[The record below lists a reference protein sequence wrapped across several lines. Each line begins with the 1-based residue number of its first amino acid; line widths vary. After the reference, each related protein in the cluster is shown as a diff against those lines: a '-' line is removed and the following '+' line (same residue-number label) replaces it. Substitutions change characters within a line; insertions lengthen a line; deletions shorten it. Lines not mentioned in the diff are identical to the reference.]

1 MSYSNSGG
9 GTLTLPSPTNVRH
22 VDVTSAVRSLR
33 RSLSRSPSKFN
44 LKTQRT
50 PAQSPQTP
58 LSPSPLSPGSP
69 SGLGQTH
76 QNFFGTPSHAPS
88 PLAKPFPP
96 SVKLSLRSA
105 NRAKNSPTSSRV
117 RTSPRSPLKRV
128 STSESNN
135 RLNSQMPLG
144 VTLREEYEMKK
155 CENTRPTEPKNM
167 AAQNREK
174 NTLNPEMSAPINQ
187 ALARLEGTND
197 GATTPTSTSSPLKRS
212 DAIMNLDQASLGSP
226 VAKRRSLHGSAT
238 FGSDFNIFDHGP
250 TSSPK
255 FDIHDDTNMPEYDL
269 SAQSVTGGNSFSS
282 MPKRSSSLRKSTLQQ
297 RQEKSASWGKRQAVY
312 ELSSLSNEY
321 STPTPPKNRPRLS
334 LDQFMPPMA
343 RDSPFASQ
351 SPLPNPSMHM
361 FNLQPNLQP
370 TQRQHPLSR
379 TLTTSSSSS
388 SMPDESPTHVPVN
401 FGENPRPKLD
411 FSKSLP
417 VGALRPIAL
426 QTIAREEFGSNTFST
441 PENYKSAKPNPAAFM
456 STGLISKVNHH
467 PEIAPRGNGKSNMP
481 DTPCKKPLNGFN
493 TMPAPSVAG
502 SAIAKARHIRHSF
515 GAPSTPFNVN
525 GIQGA
530 FGMNSNVFGSS
541 FGNGGITRRGSFISI
556 DGDDAD
562 NQNDSQSASDY
573 DLPPTPTK
581 QALTSSHSNRGSPH
595 GLRSLQLSA
604 FGNEM
609 SKASRSRPSSKLHLL
624 TTFSEA
630 EDDGED
636 FIDPN
641 SPSFPVSNLS
651 PCSSHSMPSIG
662 RSRTLKEPKLE
673 SPESF
678 STRTLASPFV
688 SPVSKPDN
696 AKICHVAPASPLDR
710 IDFVEKRAP
719 QTPNEDSLPHDA
731 GRFSISARRSRQ
743 LARQGSA
750 TSGTML
756 PPATPTTGKDQPL
769 TDGGVTPVNGSTP
782 VDVDEVLTSL
792 FETVE
797 KIGGGEFSD
806 VYRVTQRQV
815 TLAKEQSFYLGTS
828 DSPLEGG
835 SPPSP
840 VPDRA
845 FAVKKSRAPYTG
857 NKDRQRKL
865 QEVNVLKALGR
876 SDHIIQLFDSWET
889 NDHLYIQTEFCE
901 EGTLQLF
908 LRNVGMKGRL
918 DDFRIWKIML
928 ELGQGLRHI
937 HDAGYIHL
945 DLKPANIFITFEGVI
960 KIGDFGMAASYPAQ
974 QGIEGEGDREYIGPE
989 ILLGQYDKPSDVF
1002 AFGLIMLE
1010 IAGNVLLP
1018 DNGPTWQRLRSGD
1031 MSDVPS
1037 LTWSSASAV
1046 SRDATGIPVDDS
1058 DTSMD
1063 SYLSDDE
1070 IERDLKSQRIQGRR
1084 RNYNPP
1090 KRSTSHDPA
1099 NLFGSLRRGE
1109 LNNAPAFMKDQYHR
1123 GALDGLVKW
1132 MITPR
1137 PEERP
1142 TIHEVLDSEGA
1153 RWVEAR
1159 RRAGATVFEGN
1170 WGPGDDVLADDA
1182 EMIDV

>member
-9 GTLTLPSPTNVRH
+9 GTLTLPSPTHVRH
-22 VDVTSAVRSLR
+22 VDVTSARS
-33 RSLSRSPSKFN
+33 
-44 LKTQRT
+44 
-50 PAQSPQTP
+50 PAQSPKTP

-76 QNFFGTPSHAPS
+76 QNYFGTPTHGPS

-105 NRAKNSPTSSRV
+105 NRAKNSPTTSRV

-135 RLNSQMPLG
+135 RLNLQMPLG

-187 ALARLEGTND
+187 ALARLEGTHD

-238 FGSDFNIFDHGP
+238 FGSDFNVFDHGP

-255 FDIHDDTNMPEYDL
+255 FDIHDDTNMPEFEF
-269 SAQSVTGGNSFSS
+269 SAQSVTGGSPFSS

-297 RQEKSASWGKRQAVY
+297 RQEKSSSWGKRQAVY

-351 SPLPNPSMHM
+351 GALPNPSMHM
-361 FNLQPNLQP
+361 FNLQP
-370 TQRQHPLSR
+370 TQKQHPLSR

-467 PEIAPRGNGKSNMP
+467 PEIMPRGNGKSNMP
-481 DTPCKKPLNGFN
+481 DTPCKKPINGFN

-515 GAPSTPFNVN
+515 GAPSTPFNPN
-525 GIQGA
+525 GIQGV
-530 FGMNSNVFGSS
+530 FGMSSNVFGSS
-541 FGNGGITRRGSFISI
+541 FGKGGIARRGSFISI
-556 DGDDAD
+556 DGDDAGSPD

-581 QALTSSHSNRGSPH
+581 QTLTSNSTSRGSPH

-609 SKASRSRPSSKLHLL
+609 SKVSRPR
-624 TTFSEA
+624 
-630 EDDGED
+630 
-636 FIDPN
+636 
-641 SPSFPVSNLS
+641 PS
-651 PCSSHSMPSIG
+651 
-662 RSRTLKEPKLE
+662 T
-673 SPESF
+673 
-678 STRTLASPFV
+678 
-688 SPVSKPDN
+688 
-696 AKICHVAPASPLDR
+696 SPLDR
-710 IDFVEKRAP
+710 IDFIEKRAP
-719 QTPNEDSLPHDA
+719 QTPNEDALPHDA

-750 TSGTML
+750 TSGTMP
-756 PPATPTTGKDQPL
+756 PPATPTTGKDQPK
-769 TDGGVTPVNGSTP
+769 TNGGVTPVNGSAP
-782 VDVDEVLTSL
+782 VEVDEVLTSL

-828 DSPLEGG
+828 DSPLESG

-928 ELGQGLRHI
+928 ELGQGLRYI

-960 KIGDFGMAASYPAQ
+960 KIGDFGMATSYPAQ

-989 ILLGQYDKPSDVF
+989 ILLGQYDKPSDIF

-1010 IAGNVLLP
+1010 IGGNVLLP

-1037 LTWSSASAV
+1037 LTWSSSSAV

-1153 RWVEAR
+1153 RWVDAR

>member
-9 GTLTLPSPTNVRH
+9 GTLTLPSPTHVRH
-22 VDVTSAVRSLR
+22 VDVTSARS
-33 RSLSRSPSKFN
+33 
-44 LKTQRT
+44 
-50 PAQSPQTP
+50 PAQSPKTP

-69 SGLGQTH
+69 SGLGQAH
-76 QNFFGTPSHAPS
+76 QNYFGTPTHAPS

-105 NRAKNSPTSSRV
+105 NRAKNSPTTSRV

-135 RLNSQMPLG
+135 RLNSQTPLG

-155 CENTRPTEPKNM
+155 CENTRPTEP
-167 AAQNREK
+167 K

-226 VAKRRSLHGSAT
+226 VAKRRSLHGSAN
-238 FGSDFNIFDHGP
+238 FGHDFNIFDHGP

-255 FDIHDDTNMPEYDL
+255 FDIHDDTNVPEYDL
-269 SAQSVTGGNSFSS
+269 SAQSVTGSGSFSS

-343 RDSPFASQ
+343 RDSPFTSQ

-361 FNLQPNLQP
+361 FNLQPA
-370 TQRQHPLSR
+370 QRQHPLSR

-388 SMPDESPTHVPVN
+388 SVPDESPTHVPVN

-426 QTIAREEFGSNTFST
+426 QTIAREEYGSNTFST
-441 PENYKSAKPNPAAFM
+441 PENYKMAKPNPAAFM

-467 PEIAPRGNGKSNMP
+467 PEIVPRGNGKSNMP
-481 DTPCKKPLNGFN
+481 DTPCKKPINGFN

-515 GAPSTPFNVN
+515 GAPSTPFNPN
-525 GIQGA
+525 GIQGV

-541 FGNGGITRRGSFISI
+541 FGNGGLVRRGSFISI

-581 QALTSSHSNRGSPH
+581 QTLTSSTSRGSPH

-609 SKASRSRPSSKLHLL
+609 SKVSRP
-624 TTFSEA
+624 
-630 EDDGED
+630 
-636 FIDPN
+636 
-641 SPSFPVSNLS
+641 
-651 PCSSHSMPSIG
+651 
-662 RSRTLKEPKLE
+662 RT
-673 SPESF
+673 
-678 STRTLASPFV
+678 ST
-688 SPVSKPDN
+688 
-696 AKICHVAPASPLDR
+696 SPLDR
-710 IDFVEKRAP
+710 IDFIEKRAP
-719 QTPNEDSLPHDA
+719 QTPNEDALPHDA

-756 PPATPTTGKDQPL
+756 PPATPTTGKDQPQ
-769 TDGGVTPVNGSTP
+769 TNGGVTPVNGSAP
-782 VDVDEVLTSL
+782 VEVDEVLTSL

-857 NKDRQRKL
+857 AKDRQRKL
-865 QEVNVLKALGR
+865 QEVNVLKALGQ

-928 ELGQGLRHI
+928 ELGQGLKYI
-937 HDAGYIHL
+937 HDAGYLHL

-960 KIGDFGMAASYPAQ
+960 KIGDFGMATSYPAQ

-989 ILLGQYDKPSDVF
+989 ILLGQYDKPSDIF

-1010 IAGNVLLP
+1010 IGGNVLLP

>member
-9 GTLTLPSPTNVRH
+9 GTLTLPSPTHVRH
-22 VDVTSAVRSLR
+22 VDVTSARS
-33 RSLSRSPSKFN
+33 
-44 LKTQRT
+44 
-50 PAQSPQTP
+50 PAQSPKTP

-69 SGLGQTH
+69 SGLGQAH
-76 QNFFGTPSHAPS
+76 QNYFGTPTHAPS

-105 NRAKNSPTSSRV
+105 NRAKNSPTTSRV

-135 RLNSQMPLG
+135 RLNSQTPLG

-155 CENTRPTEPKNM
+155 CENTRPTEP
-167 AAQNREK
+167 K

-226 VAKRRSLHGSAT
+226 VAKRRSLHGSAN
-238 FGSDFNIFDHGP
+238 FGHDFNIFDHGP

-255 FDIHDDTNMPEYDL
+255 FDIHDDTNVPEYDL
-269 SAQSVTGGNSFSS
+269 SAQSVTGSGSFSS

-343 RDSPFASQ
+343 RDSPFTSQ

-361 FNLQPNLQP
+361 FNLQPA
-370 TQRQHPLSR
+370 QRQHPLSR

-388 SMPDESPTHVPVN
+388 SVPDESPTHVPVN

-426 QTIAREEFGSNTFST
+426 QTIAREEYGSNTFST
-441 PENYKSAKPNPAAFM
+441 PENYKMAKPNPAAFM

-467 PEIAPRGNGKSNMP
+467 PEIVPRGNGKSNMP
-481 DTPCKKPLNGFN
+481 DTPCKKPINGFN

-515 GAPSTPFNVN
+515 GAPSTPFNPN
-525 GIQGA
+525 GIQGV

-541 FGNGGITRRGSFISI
+541 FGNGGLVRRGSFISI

-581 QALTSSHSNRGSPH
+581 QTLTSSTSRGSPH

-609 SKASRSRPSSKLHLL
+609 SKVSRP
-624 TTFSEA
+624 
-630 EDDGED
+630 
-636 FIDPN
+636 
-641 SPSFPVSNLS
+641 
-651 PCSSHSMPSIG
+651 
-662 RSRTLKEPKLE
+662 RT
-673 SPESF
+673 
-678 STRTLASPFV
+678 ST
-688 SPVSKPDN
+688 
-696 AKICHVAPASPLDR
+696 SPLDR
-710 IDFVEKRAP
+710 IDFIEKRAP
-719 QTPNEDSLPHDA
+719 QTPNEDALPHDKNSN
-731 GRFSISARRSRQ
+731 GLPQRGIVRNSNCLMQQKTPLKNSIGTQKGKGNLFKNSR
-743 LARQGSA
+743 SA

-756 PPATPTTGKDQPL
+756 PPATPTTGKDQPQ
-769 TDGGVTPVNGSTP
+769 TNGGVTPVNGSAP
-782 VDVDEVLTSL
+782 VEVDEVLTSL

-857 NKDRQRKL
+857 AKDRQRKL
-865 QEVNVLKALGR
+865 QEVNVLKALGQ

-918 DDFRIWKIML
+918 DDFRIWKILL
-928 ELGQGLRHI
+928 ELGQGLKYI
-937 HDAGYIHL
+937 HDAGYLHL

-960 KIGDFGMAASYPAQ
+960 KIGDFGMATSYPAQ

-989 ILLGQYDKPSDVF
+989 ILLGQYDKPSDIF

-1010 IAGNVLLP
+1010 IGGNVLLP

>member
-9 GTLTLPSPTNVRH
+9 GTLTLPSPTHVRH

-44 LKTQRT
+44 LKTQRS
-50 PAQSPQTP
+50 PAQSPKTP

-69 SGLGQTH
+69 SGLGQAH
-76 QNFFGTPSHAPS
+76 QNYFGTPTHGPS

-105 NRAKNSPTSSRV
+105 NRAKNSPTASRV

-135 RLNSQMPLG
+135 RLNLQMPLG

-187 ALARLEGTND
+187 ALARLEGTHD

-238 FGSDFNIFDHGP
+238 FGSDFNVFDHGP
-250 TSSPK
+250 TSTPK
-255 FDIHDDTNMPEYDL
+255 FDIHDDTNMPEFEF
-269 SAQSVTGGNSFSS
+269 SAQSVTGGSPFSS

-297 RQEKSASWGKRQAVY
+297 RQEKSSSWGKRQAVY

-351 SPLPNPSMHM
+351 GALPNPSMHM
-361 FNLQPNLQP
+361 FNLQP
-370 TQRQHPLSR
+370 TQKQHPLSR

-467 PEIAPRGNGKSNMP
+467 PEIMPRGNGKSNMP
-481 DTPCKKPLNGFN
+481 DTPCKKPINGFN

-515 GAPSTPFNVN
+515 GAPSTPFNPN
-525 GIQGA
+525 GIQGV
-530 FGMNSNVFGSS
+530 FGMSSNVFGSS
-541 FGNGGITRRGSFISI
+541 FGKGGIARRGSFISI
-556 DGDDAD
+556 DGDDAGSPD

-581 QALTSSHSNRGSPH
+581 QTLTSNSTSRGSPH

-609 SKASRSRPSSKLHLL
+609 SKVSRPRPSSKLNLI
-624 TTFSEA
+624 TTFCDPG
-630 EDDGED
+630 DDGED
-636 FIDPN
+636 FLDSN
-641 SPSFPVSNLS
+641 SPIPVYNFSPSPSLS
-651 PCSSHSMPSIG
+651 MSSLG
-662 RSRTLKEPKLE
+662 RSRALKGPKLE
-673 SPESF
+673 FPESL
-678 STRTLASPFV
+678 STKSLASPFV

-696 AKICHVAPASPLDR
+696 AKISHVAPASPLDR
-710 IDFVEKRAP
+710 IDFIEKRAP
-719 QTPNEDSLPHDA
+719 QTPNEDALPHDA

-750 TSGTML
+750 TSGTMP
-756 PPATPTTGKDQPL
+756 PPATPTTGKDQPK
-769 TDGGVTPVNGSTP
+769 TNGGVTPVNGSAP
-782 VDVDEVLTSL
+782 VEVDEVLTSL

-928 ELGQGLRHI
+928 ELGQGLRYI

-960 KIGDFGMAASYPAQ
+960 KIGDFGMATSYPAQ

-989 ILLGQYDKPSDVF
+989 ILLGQYDKPSDIF

-1010 IAGNVLLP
+1010 IGGNVLLP

-1037 LTWSSASAV
+1037 LTWSSSSAV

-1153 RWVEAR
+1153 RWVDAR

>member
-9 GTLTLPSPTNVRH
+9 GTLTLPSPTHVRH

-33 RSLSRSPSKFN
+33 RSLSRSPSEFN

-50 PAQSPQTP
+50 PAQSPKTP

-76 QNFFGTPSHAPS
+76 QNFFGTPTHAPS

-105 NRAKNSPTSSRV
+105 NRAKNSPTTSRV

-135 RLNSQMPLG
+135 RLNSQFPLG

-155 CENTRPTEPKNM
+155 CDNTRPTEPKNM
-167 AAQNREK
+167 AAQNRET
-174 NTLNPEMSAPINQ
+174 NTLNPEKSAPINQ
-187 ALARLEGTND
+187 ALARLEGKHE

-226 VAKRRSLHGSAT
+226 VAKRRSLHGSGT
-238 FGSDFNIFDHGP
+238 FGTDFNVFDHGP
-250 TSSPK
+250 MLSPK
-255 FDIHDDTNMPEYDL
+255 FDIHDDTNIPEFEF
-269 SAQSVTGGNSFSS
+269 SAQSVTGGSSFSS

-334 LDQFMPPMA
+334 LDQFMPPMS
-343 RDSPFASQ
+343 RDSPFSSQ
-351 SPLPNPSMHM
+351 RALPNPSMHM
-361 FNLQPNLQP
+361 FNLQP
-370 TQRQHPLSR
+370 TQKQHPLSR

-426 QTIAREEFGSNTFST
+426 QTIAREEFGSNTFLT
-441 PENYKSAKPNPAAFM
+441 PENYKSAKPNPLAFM

-467 PEIAPRGNGKSNMP
+467 PEIMPRGNVKSNMP

-515 GAPSTPFNVN
+515 GAPSTPFNAN
-525 GIQGA
+525 GIQA
-530 FGMNSNVFGSS
+530 VFGSS
-541 FGNGGITRRGSFISI
+541 FGNRGLVRRGSFISI
-556 DGDDAD
+556 DGDED
-562 NQNDSQSASDY
+562 NQNDSQSASDH

-581 QALTSSHSNRGSPH
+581 QALTSNNTNRGSPH
-595 GLRSLQLSA
+595 ALRSLQLSA

-609 SKASRSRPSSKLHLL
+609 SKVSSRP
-624 TTFSEA
+624 
-630 EDDGED
+630 
-636 FIDPN
+636 
-641 SPSFPVSNLS
+641 
-651 PCSSHSMPSIG
+651 
-662 RSRTLKEPKLE
+662 RT
-673 SPESF
+673 
-678 STRTLASPFV
+678 ST
-688 SPVSKPDN
+688 
-696 AKICHVAPASPLDR
+696 SPLDR
-710 IDFVEKRAP
+710 IDFIEKRAP
-719 QTPNEDSLPHDA
+719 HTPNADALPHDA

-743 LARQGSA
+743 LAKQGSA
-750 TSGTML
+750 TSGTMP
-756 PPATPTTGKDQPL
+756 PPATPTTGKDLQ
-769 TDGGVTPVNGSTP
+769 TNGGVTPVNGSVP
-782 VDVDEVLTSL
+782 VEVDEVLTSL

-815 TLAKEQSFYLGTS
+815 TQAKEQSFYLGTS
-828 DSPLEGG
+828 DFPLEGG

-928 ELGQGLRHI
+928 ELGQGLRYI
-937 HDAGYIHL
+937 HDAGYLHL

-960 KIGDFGMAASYPAQ
+960 KIGDFGMATSYPAQ

-989 ILLGQYDKPSDVF
+989 ILLGQYDKPSDIF

-1010 IAGNVLLP
+1010 IGGNVLLP

-1037 LTWSSASAV
+1037 LTWSNASAV
-1046 SRDATGIPVDDS
+1046 SRDATGIVDDS

-1070 IERDLKSQRIQGRR
+1070 IERDMKSQRIQGRR

-1142 TIHEVLDSEGA
+1142 TIHEVLESEGA